1 MNMRNVVRGKL
12 CPECG
17 GPILLG
23 KEAFAFHGVD
33 LGEFEVHVCG
43 RCGES
48 SFTPAGSR
56 AIDRAAKAQGLF
68 GARTEEVAPTAP
80 HPRSPRAHA

>member
-1 MNMRNVVRGKL
+1 MRKAVRGKL

-23 KEAFAFHGVD
+23 KEAFTFRGVN

-48 SFTPAGSR
+48 SFTPEGSR
-56 AIDRAAKAQGLF
+56 AIDRAAKAKGLF
-68 GARTEEVAPTAP
+68 GAVGEEIVRSAL
-80 HPRSPRAHA
+80 HPRSTRAHA

>member
-1 MNMRNVVRGKL
+1 MRKAVRDKV

-17 GPILLG
+17 GPILRG
-23 KEAFAFHGVD
+23 KESFTFRGVN
-33 LGEFEVHVCG
+33 LGAFEVHICG

-56 AIDRAAKAQGLF
+56 AIDRAAKAKGLF
-68 GARTEEVAPTAP
+68 GTDAEENAHSAL
-80 HPRSPRAHA
+80 HPRSTRAHT

>member
-1 MNMRNVVRGKL
+1 MTRPVRGKL

-17 GPILLG
+17 GPLLRG
-23 KEAFAFHGVD
+23 KEKFTFHGID

-48 SFTPAGSR
+48 SFSPAGSK
-56 AIDRAAKAQGLF
+56 AIDRAAKAKGLF
-68 GARTEEVAPTAP
+68 GAGPETSAPAAM
-80 HPRSPRAHA
+80 HSRSHRAHA

>member
-1 MNMRNVVRGKL
+1 MRKAVRGKL

-17 GPILLG
+17 GPIYPG
-23 KEAFAFHGVD
+23 KEEFTFHGTN
-33 LGEFEVHVCG
+33 LGQFEVHICG

-56 AIDRAAKAQGLF
+56 AIDRAAKAKGLF
-68 GARTEEVAPTAP
+68 GAGAEESVQPAL
-80 HPRSPRAHA
+80 HPRSAKAHA